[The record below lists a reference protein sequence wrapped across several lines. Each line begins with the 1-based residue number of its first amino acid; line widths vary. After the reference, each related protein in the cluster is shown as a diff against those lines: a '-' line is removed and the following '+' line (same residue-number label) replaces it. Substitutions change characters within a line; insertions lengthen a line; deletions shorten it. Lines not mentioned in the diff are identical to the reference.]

1 MTTPGGST
9 GPTPIRRDTTLPADG
24 SLPQQHLQRPRSS
37 IAEFLLDAIAQVFGS
52 LARLTVLALFVIT
65 FLLQPSQIPSS
76 SMEPTILVGDFVLVN
91 KQVFAPAG
99 HWRWLLP
106 YRDPRRDDVIVFH
119 YPVDPAEL
127 LVKRVIAVPGDRLH
141 LHRGAV
147 VLNGTLLAEPFTRY
161 DAVEPSLFRDEFPT
175 LERADPAVEAPWWI
189 ELRRRMRRGE
199 LPVPPD
205 RYFAMG
211 DNRNNSQDSRF
222 WGFVPRT
229 SIVGEPLLVY
239 LSVDRTADSQRGHL
253 RAGRTLHIVR

>member
-1 MTTPGGST
+1 MTTPGGSV
-9 GPTPIRRDTTLPADG
+9 GPTPIRKDTALPADASIRQG
-24 SLPQQHLQRPRSS
+24 SYLRSS
-37 IAEFLLDAIAQVFGS
+37 VSALFLDATAQVLTS

-76 SMEPTILVGDFVLVN
+76 SMEPTMLVGDFVLVN

-106 YRDPRRDDVIVFH
+106 YREPRRDDIVVFH
-119 YPVDPAEL
+119 YPVDPSEL
-127 LVKRVIAVPGDRLH
+127 LVKRVIAVPGDRVH

-147 VLNGTLLAEPFTRY
+147 VLNGSPMTEPFTRY

-199 LPVPPD
+199 LPVPSG

-222 WGFVPRT
+222 WGFVPRG

-239 LSVDRTADSQRGHL
+239 LSVDRTAGTPRGRL
-253 RAGRTLHIVR
+253 RLGRSLHVVR

>member
-1 MTTPGGST
+1 MTTPGGSI
-9 GPTPIRRDTTLPADG
+9 GPSPIPKDTAAGQGSHRRRN
-24 SLPQQHLQRPRSS
+24 SLL
-37 IAEFLLDAIAQVFGS
+37 ALFVDAVAQVLAS
-52 LARLTVLALFVIT
+52 LARLTVLSLFVIT

-76 SMEPTILVGDFVLVN
+76 SMEPTMLVGDFVLVN

-99 HWRWLLP
+99 HWGWLLP
-106 YRDPRRDDVIVFH
+106 YRDPRRDDIVVFH
-119 YPVDPAEL
+119 YPVEPSEL

-147 VLNGTLLAEPFTRY
+147 VLNGSPLAEPFTRY

-222 WGFVPRT
+222 WGFVPRRN
-229 SIVGEPLLVY
+229 IVGEPLLVY
-239 LSVDRTADSQRGHL
+239 LSVDRNADSPRGRL
-253 RAGRTLHIVR
+253 RLGRSLHVVR

>member
-1 MTTPGGST
+1 MKLPEGEIASHARAPGQRQARSPRRNSV
-9 GPTPIRRDTTLPADG
+9 PTL
-24 SLPQQHLQRPRSS
+24 
-37 IAEFLLDAIAQVFGS
+37 FLDAIAEVFAS

-65 FLLQPSQIPSS
+65 FLLQPSQIPTG
-76 SMEPTILVGDFVLVN
+76 SMEPTILPGDFVLVN

-99 HWRWLLP
+99 HWHWLLP
-106 YRDPRRDDVIVFH
+106 YRDPRRDDIVVFH
-119 YPVDPAEL
+119 YPVHPAEL

-147 VLNGTLLAEPFTRY
+147 VLNGSPLSEPFARY
-161 DAVEPSLFRDEFPT
+161 DGTGPSLFRDEFPS

-189 ELRRRMRRGE
+189 ELRRSMRAGE

-222 WGFVPRT
+222 WGFVPRGN
-229 SIVGEPLLVY
+229 IVGEPLLVY
-239 LSVDRTADSQRGHL
+239 LSVDRTADTPRGRL
-253 RAGRTLHIVR
+253 RRERSLHVVR

>member
-1 MTTPGGST
+1 MTTPGGSV
-9 GPTPIRRDTTLPADG
+9 GPSPIRKDPVVQAPPGRQNSVATL
-24 SLPQQHLQRPRSS
+24 
-37 IAEFLLDAIAQVFGS
+37 FVDAIAQVFTS

-76 SMEPTILVGDFVLVN
+76 SMEPTMLVGDFVLVN

-99 HWRWLLP
+99 HWGWLLP
-106 YRDPRRDDVIVFH
+106 YRDPRRDDIVVFH
-119 YPVDPAEL
+119 YPVDPTEL

-147 VLNGTLLAEPFTRY
+147 VLNGAPLIEPFTRY
-161 DAVEPSLFRDEFPT
+161 DLVEPSPFRDEFPT

-199 LPVPPD
+199 LPVPPQ

-229 SIVGEPLLVY
+229 NIVGEPLLVY
-239 LSVDRTADSQRGHL
+239 LSVDKTANPPRGRL
-253 RAGRTLHIVR
+253 RVGRSLHVVR